1 MDARSGEI
9 TRLLG
14 ELNAGNK
21 EAETELL
28 TLLYD
33 ELRRIAASYLRK
45 ERPDHTLQP
54 TALVHE
60 AYLRLIEQKEQNWE
74 NRAHFL
80 GIAAHLMRQ
89 ILVDYARKRYAAK
102 RGGREQPIPLDGLP
116 VAGIQKPQELIA
128 LDEALAKLEALDQRQ
143 SRIVELR
150 FFGGMTEEEVGHV
163 LGLSV
168 RTIKRDWNVARAW
181 LYSEMTR

>member
-1 MDARSGEI
+1 MDPPSGEI

-14 ELNAGNK
+14 EVRAGK
-21 EAETELL
+21 KDAQTQLL
-28 TLLYD
+28 TLVYD

-60 AYLRLIEQKEQNWE
+60 AYLRLVEQKEQNWE

-80 GIAAHLMRQ
+80 GIAAHLMRE
-89 ILVDYARKRYAAK
+89 ILVDYARKRIAAK
-102 RGGREQPIPLDGLP
+102 RGGREKPLPLENLP
-116 VAGIQKPQELIA
+116 VAAPQRPEDLIA
-128 LDEALAKLEALDQRQ
+128 LDEALARLEEFDQRQ

-150 FFGGMTEEEVGHV
+150 FFAGMTEEEIGHL

-181 LYSEMTR
+181 LHAEMSQ